1 MVWSLQGAPLFCYNY
16 AKKDRKRVLLFSS
29 QRGRNTNT
37 DSKERLQFISRYKR
51 RANLTTRTHIHAGA
65 RGTPCTLLKETPKA
79 DNPAYHFVVIIFSKH
94 SPGCADKLQ
103 SQHSRWAPTLSL
115 PSLLPWNSIFFH
127 SVRLL
132 PHSVSSGRMTG
143 RRRTGGGGERKTRWH
158 SGVKVM
164 TLNVR

>member
-51 RANLTTRTHIHAGA
+51 RANLTTRTHIHAGT
-65 RGTPCTLLKETPKA
+65 RGTPCTLLKETPEA

-103 SQHSRWAPTLSL
+103 SQHSRWALSL
-115 PSLLPWNSIFFH
+115 SSFTSSLEFHFFPFGPFAAT
-127 SVRLL
+127 LCQQWQDD
-132 PHSVSSGRMTG
+132 GAEEN
-143 RRRTGGGGERKTRWH
+143 RRRWREENK
-158 SGVKVM
+158 M
-164 TLNVR
+164 A